1 MAEKGRERM
10 TYQEAAQILDHPRDH
25 WDAFHKEFDEEFSL
39 ALDMAAGLLEAERK
53 EPCEFC
59 KPGTTIE
66 ATITRINTAEYW
78 QHYKRKD
85 KFNYCPNCGRKT
97 GRGSGAKGE

>member
-1 MAEKGRERM
+1 M
-10 TYQEAAQILDHPRDH
+10 TYLEAAYIADHPTEH
-25 WDAFHKEFDEEFSL
+25 WDALNREWDDDMVE
-39 ALDMAAGLLEAERK
+39 ALDMLAGLAEEAERK